1 MILKI
6 GLIVYIIVSSIHL
19 LASFKENETLRK
31 LSKPLIML
39 TIIATLIIYM
49 ISYKKSY
56 ILLLL
61 ALIMGFLGDV
71 LLLAKNKF
79 FLFVM
84 GAFAFLI
91 GHLLYIV
98 QMCRI
103 LPFHISNYVYLIL
116 FIVLIIWS
124 LIVVKIFK
132 NKVGKLSICAS
143 LYYFILFVGILASLA
158 VLISYKNIYSLLLF
172 IGFILFFI
180 SDVTLAYFK
189 FFKRI
194 KRSSFYIMITYII
207 AQALLFYSMLMLYQL

>member
-6 GLIVYIIVSSIHL
+6 GLIIYIIVSAIHL

-49 ISYKKSY
+49 ISNNERYL
-56 ILLLL
+56 LLLL
-61 ALIMGFLGDV
+61 AVIMGFLGDV

-79 FLFVM
+79 FLFVI
-84 GAFAFLI
+84 GAFAFFI

-103 LPFHISNYVYLIL
+103 LPYHISNYVYLFL
-116 FIVLIIWS
+116 FVVLVIWS
-124 LIVVKIFK
+124 IIVVKLFK
-132 NKVGKLSICAS
+132 EKVGKLSICAS
-143 LYYFILFVGILASLA
+143 LYYFVLFVGIIAAGA
-158 VLISYKNIYSLLLF
+158 VHFAYKDIYSMLLLL
-172 IGFILFFI
+172 GFILFFI

-189 FFKRI
+189 FFKRV
-194 KRSSFYIMITYII
+194 KRSSFYIMITYIA
-207 AQALLFYSMLMLYQL
+207 AQALLFYSLLMLSK